1 MNEMMKADAFL
12 QRVGDSTSESD
23 VKRFLA
29 ELETVKAALR
39 AADRFRA
46 ESVKYAMYE
55 AYALVKAFE
64 ISGDAHLIKGKY
76 RKLAAEWLA
85 GLNDEERGKYIAM
98 CKNGK
103 TIDNVYKTVVYTPAQ
118 RDALAN
124 VVHLCKTEA
133 RNQLRDTGTVS
144 INSIV
149 KKHQSSFPRSMVKD
163 ITDGVRDAV
172 RHAGG
177 VGLGDGNS
185 TYVDP
190 DKNSEY
196 VSDAIATRIEA
207 VARDIESIA
216 DLAERAESKP
226 TFRIKGDGNE
236 LGFVDVT
243 YIILAGVGCVE
254 LQFDSY
260 AARKNSCNIIK
271 QIVGDVA

>member
-1 MNEMMKADAFL
+1 MNEIMKVDAFL
-12 QRVGDSTSESD
+12 ERVGDSTSESD

-29 ELETVKAALR
+29 ELEAVKAALN
-39 AADRFRA
+39 ATDRFRA
-46 ESVKYAMYE
+46 ESVKYAVYE
-55 AYALVKAFE
+55 AYALVRAFE
-64 ISGDAHLIKGKY
+64 ISGDTHLIKGKY

-85 GLNDEERGKYIAM
+85 GLSESERAEYIAM

-103 TIDNVYKTVVYTPAQ
+103 TIDNVYKEMVYTPAQ
-118 RDALAN
+118 KDALAN
-124 VVHLCKTEA
+124 VVHACKTEA
-133 RNQLRDTGTVS
+133 RNQLRNTGVVS
-144 INSIV
+144 VHSVV
-149 KKHQSSFPRSMVKD
+149 KKYQSSFPRSMVKD

-177 VGLGDGNS
+177 VGTGDGNS

-190 DKNSEY
+190 DKKSMY

-226 TFRIKGDGNE
+226 IFRIRGDGNE
-236 LGFVDVT
+236 LGFVDIT
-243 YIILAGVGCVE
+243 CIILAGVGCAD

-260 AARKNSCNIIK
+260 AAKRNSCSIIK

>member
-1 MNEMMKADAFL
+1 MNEIMKADAFL
-12 QRVGDSTSESD
+12 QKVGDSTSISD

-29 ELETVKAALR
+29 ELEAVKAALC
-39 AADRFRA
+39 AADRFRT

-55 AYALVKAFE
+55 AYALIRAFE

-85 GLNDEERGKYIAM
+85 GLSESERAEYIAM
-98 CKNGK
+98 CENGK
-103 TIDNVYKTVVYTPAQ
+103 TIDNVYKSMIYTPAQ

-124 VVHLCKTEA
+124 AVNICKTEA
-133 RNQLRDTGTVS
+133 RNQLRDTGAVS
-144 INSIV
+144 IHSII
-149 KKHQSSFPRSMVKD
+149 KKHQNRFPRSMVKD

-172 RHAGG
+172 RRAGG

-185 TYVDP
+185 TYVNP
-190 DKNSEY
+190 DKDSRY

-236 LGFVDVT
+236 LGFIDIT
-243 YIILAGVGCVE
+243 CIILAGVGCAK

-260 AARKNSCNIIK
+260 DAKKNSCSIIR
-271 QIVGDVA
+271 QIVGDVE

>member
-1 MNEMMKADAFL
+1 MNEIMKADAFL
-12 QRVGDSTSESD
+12 ERVGDSTSESD

-29 ELETVKAALR
+29 ELEAVKAALN

-46 ESVKYAMYE
+46 ESVKYAVYE
-55 AYALVKAFE
+55 AYALVRAFE
-64 ISGDAHLIKGKY
+64 ISGDTHLIKGKY

-85 GLNDEERGKYIAM
+85 GLSESERTKYIAM

-103 TIDNVYKTVVYTPAQ
+103 TIDNVYKSMVYTPAQ
-118 RDALAN
+118 KDALAN
-124 VVHLCKTEA
+124 VVHTCKAEA
-133 RNQLRDTGTVS
+133 RNQLRDTGAVS
-144 INSIV
+144 VHSIV
-149 KKHQSSFPRSMVKD
+149 KKYQSSFPRSMVKD

-190 DKNSEY
+190 DKNSRY

-226 TFRIKGDGNE
+226 TFRIRGDGNE
-236 LGFVDVT
+236 LGFVDIT
-243 YIILAGVGCVE
+243 CIILAGVGCAE
-254 LQFDSY
+254 LQFESY
-260 AARKNSCNIIK
+260 AARKNSCSIIK

>member
-1 MNEMMKADAFL
+1 MNEIMKVDAFL
-12 QRVGDSTSESD
+12 ERVGGSTSESD

-29 ELETVKAALR
+29 ELEAVKAALN

-46 ESVKYAMYE
+46 ESVKYAVYE
-55 AYALVKAFE
+55 AYALVRAFE
-64 ISGDAHLIKGKY
+64 ISGDTHLIKGKY

-85 GLNDEERGKYIAM
+85 GLSESERAEYIAM

-103 TIDNVYKTVVYTPAQ
+103 TIDNVYKEMVYMPAQ

-124 VVHLCKTEA
+124 IVHTCKTEA
-133 RNQLRDTGTVS
+133 RNQLRDTGAVS
-144 INSIV
+144 VHSIV

-172 RHAGG
+172 RRAGG

-190 DKNSEY
+190 DKNSTY
-196 VSDAIATRIEA
+196 VSEAIATRIEA

-216 DLAERAESKP
+216 DLAERSESKP
-226 TFRIKGDGNE
+226 TFRIRGDGNE
-236 LGFVDVT
+236 LGFVDIT
-243 YIILAGVGCVE
+243 CIILAGVGCAE

-260 AARKNSCNIIK
+260 AAKKNSCSIIR